1 MLKKKKKIHNKT
13 TILTT
18 FTKITPKWIMDL
30 NIKQKTIKFLE
41 DKIGEMQMTL
51 ILAMTF

>member
-1 MLKKKKKIHNKT
+1 
-13 TILTT
+13 
-18 FTKITPKWIMDL
+18 MDL